1 MAVDSNV
8 IAAAE
13 KAMENIAEKIGAKI
27 KAHDFSIDKLK
38 AQTVAGDIKSG
49 GKKVTDVTIPDA
61 AINDFVEQIATKID
75 ETSITSY
82 NKTGWAAQ
90 IYAQIFNVM
99 QPFKN
104 ITKSGYKITYSV
116 GHVMEGVGTVSANV
130 AWGNYTA
137 TLSWQNISEKTLQ
150 GYFDALKELNK
161 DSWKEFRSA
170 LISDSVKV
178 FKAIYGIGTTTLS
191 EVFSDKIIK
200 TVTKA
205 EFLNYVKKLAPND
218 KVLANQVKAYE
229 NLSKKYS
236 ALKNATNSNFESK
249 AKDFLTACNAL
260 EKDLE
265 MTATALSDT
274 YSLSLTYDSANKK
287 NYRSGVLQKC
297 CCGN

>member
-49 GKKVTDVTIPDA
+49 GKKVTGVTIPDA

-130 AWGNYTA
+130 A
-137 TLSWQNISEKTLQ
+137 
-150 GYFDALKELNK
+150 
-161 DSWKEFRSA
+161 
-170 LISDSVKV
+170 
-178 FKAIYGIGTTTLS
+178 
-191 EVFSDKIIK
+191 
-200 TVTKA
+200 
-205 EFLNYVKKLAPND
+205 
-218 KVLANQVKAYE
+218 
-229 NLSKKYS
+229 
-236 ALKNATNSNFESK
+236 
-249 AKDFLTACNAL
+249 
-260 EKDLE
+260 
-265 MTATALSDT
+265 
-274 YSLSLTYDSANKK
+274 
-287 NYRSGVLQKC
+287 
-297 CCGN
+297 